1 MDVISKNGSHSRG
14 TGGWTATTRSLG
26 RRRRKKDFESFDVS
40 LSSRFALVFL
50 SDTKGLKC
58 VVFLQRYDSR
68 NLKRTNLGQS
78 FALVHSPV
86 VVFEAGPPV
95 WRLEQSLEGA
105 GEVDEAVAHQEEHG

>member
-1 MDVISKNGSHSRG
+1 MAPIVEEREDGQPPLARSAEE
-14 TGGWTATTRSLG
+14 GGK
-26 RRRRKKDFESFDVS
+26 KKDFESFDVS

-58 VVFLQRYDSR
+58 VVFLQSYDSR
-68 NLKRTNLGQS
+68 NLKRTNLGKS